1 MNLSRETATYGD
13 TVTVTQT
20 PNAGYYF
27 NGWTKTPSNLS
38 INGSGQFTM
47 PAQNVSLVAN
57 YLLRST
63 ASFPNSVTGGGTAK
77 LTISPEKTTYT
88 HKYRLNFG
96 TNMDTGWV
104 NVAANVREVTVNIPD
119 SWSNQIPSA
128 TQKTGGTMTVETYNG
143 STKIGEYVISN
154 ITYNVRSNAVP
165 TLSDITKSI
174 ARTIGGQTYANVGNY
189 YVQNKCGVAISA
201 TAAGV
206 LGSSIVSIA
215 CTLKGY
221 SGNSY
226 NKTVTN
232 TTSISYTTGL
242 LSITGDIEIK
252 IIATDSR
259 VRTAT
264 KTTTITVTPYNK
276 PSGTLAV
283 RRVDA
288 NGNND
293 VLGIY
298 AKYEKTSAY
307 TAVGSN
313 SMTVKLQVG
322 SGTPATISQN
332 SGDILPGNRQQFSQ
346 ISEYTIT
353 LILQDAFET
362 VNIVVKLPTAQLLIS
377 LAADGT
383 RMAFMKAVNESL
395 GKNGKDGVLEISS
408 LAQVYIGTE
417 TLEAYIRRIA
427 NS

>member
-1 MNLSRETATYGD
+1 M
-13 TVTVTQT
+13 
-20 PNAGYYF
+20 
-27 NGWTKTPSNLS
+27 
-38 INGSGQFTM
+38 
-47 PAQNVSLVAN
+47 
-57 YLLRST
+57 
-63 ASFPNSVTGGGTAK
+63 
-77 LTISPEKTTYT
+77 
-88 HKYRLNFG
+88 
-96 TNMDTGWV
+96 
-104 NVAANVREVTVNIPD
+104 
-119 SWSNQIPSA
+119 
-128 TQKTGGTMTVETYNG
+128 
-143 STKIGEYVISN
+143 
-154 ITYNVRSNAVP
+154 
-165 TLSDITKSI
+165 
-174 ARTIGGQTYANVGNY
+174 
-189 YVQNKCGVAISA
+189 
-201 TAAGV
+201 
-206 LGSSIVSIA
+206 
-215 CTLKGY
+215 
-221 SGNSY
+221 
-226 NKTVTN
+226 
-232 TTSISYTTGL
+232 
-242 LSITGDIEIK
+242 
-252 IIATDSR
+252 
-259 VRTAT
+259 T

-307 TAVGSN
+307 TAVGTN

-322 SGTPATISQN
+322 SGTPVSISQN

-395 GKNGKDGVLEISS
+395 SKNGKDGVLEISS